1 MQAVSVVSHPPCLNK
16 LHCVCRSAGALGSRL
31 TGAGWGGCTV
41 SMVPND
47 LVREFLQRVESGYY
61 SNDPQKMEVIH
72 QSLFAT
78 SPGGGAAIITADAI
92 KE

>member
-1 MQAVSVVSHPPCLNK
+1 MFLRSFKCS
-16 LHCVCRSAGALGSRL
+16 RSAGALGSRL

-41 SMVPND
+41 SMVPKD
-47 LVREFLQRVESGYY
+47 LVHEFLRRVESRYY
-61 SNDPQKMEVIH
+61 SNDPQKIEVIH

-78 SPGGGAAIITADAI
+78 SPGGGAAIITADAV